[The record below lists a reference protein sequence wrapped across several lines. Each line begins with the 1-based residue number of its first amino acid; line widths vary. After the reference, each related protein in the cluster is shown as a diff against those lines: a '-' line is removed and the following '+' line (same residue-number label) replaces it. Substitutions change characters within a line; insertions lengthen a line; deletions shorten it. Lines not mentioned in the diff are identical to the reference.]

1 MMPLLQRAPTVHSAQ
16 ETADQPDA
24 VVIAVR
30 GEVDSCTSPLLR
42 DRLLEHVRP
51 ACLQLVVDLTEVSF
65 FGAAGLTV
73 LVTVREAAEAAGVR
87 LCLVA
92 GTRVVLRPLM
102 ITGLD
107 EALDICPDIAHARLR
122 LDGLALQ
129 KIDVSLDD
137 DDLRTG
143 CAGLGVPSTLI
154 T

>member
-1 MMPLLQRAPTVHSAQ
+1 MMPLLQRAPTGHSAQ
-16 ETADQPDA
+16 EAADRPDV

-51 ACLQLVVDLTEVSF
+51 ACSQLVVDLTGVSF

-73 LVTVREAAEAAGVR
+73 LVTVREAADAAGVR

-92 GTRVVLRPLM
+92 DTRVVLRPIM

-107 EALDICPDIAHARLR
+107 EVIDIWPDVDHAQLR
-122 LDGLALQ
+122 PGGVAVW
-129 KIDVSLDD
+129 IVDVSLDD
-137 DDLRTG
+137 DGLRTG
-143 CAGLGVPSTLI
+143 CAGSGAPSTPI
-154 T
+154 A